1 MPDQNI
7 TCVECGSSFV
17 FSERDQAFYGERGMT
32 APKRC
37 KPCRQ
42 RRKASQGG
50 GDSYGGGYGG
60 GGGYEGGG
68 GGGRGGDRQRYPIT
82 CQQCGREDTVP
93 FKPSGGR
100 PVLCRTCFS
109 SSRPGR

>member
-1 MPDQNI
+1 MDDQNI
-7 TCVECGSSFV
+7 TCVECGTSFV
-17 FSERDQAFYGERGMT
+17 FSERDQAFYAERGMS

-37 KPCRQ
+37 KACRQ
-42 RRKASQGG
+42 RRKQDSGG
-50 GDSYGGGYGG
+50 GGGYGG
-60 GGGYEGGG
+60 GGYGESRSGGG
-68 GGGRGGDRQRYPIT
+68 ERQRYPIT

-109 SSRPGR
+109 ANRPGR